1 MKELTPSSRQM
12 FYMLLSKYKNF
23 FQKNRL
29 AEDGSFYYADKR
41 LAEELY
47 LSEKTVQRSK
57 KQLVKHGYI
66 RAESGRHKGWATKYW
81 IVPKVDKMS
90 VFDEVVKMDNLSVK
104 GDKVSSKDG
113 QNVHPNK
120 LIIKKENKDGGEI
133 ESQDLRNLTEEQK
146 EGIRA
151 ASSLWGSKEKTVEF
165 FSNHGYERDILEQ
178 ILEDVG

>member
-12 FYMLLSKYKNF
+12 FYMLLSKYKSF
-23 FQKNRL
+23 SQKNRL
-29 AEDGSFYYADKR
+29 AGDGSFYYADKR

-57 KQLVKHGYI
+57 KQLVKYGYI

-90 VFDEVVKMDNLSVK
+90 VFDEVGKMDNLSVK
-104 GDKVSSKDG
+104 GDRVSTKDG

-151 ASSLWGSKEKTVEF
+151 ASSLWGSKEKTIEF